1 MRYTHIAIRLDVL
14 GLTLRDL
21 SNAVNDRLREQGRPE
36 IHYTILSKTIGGYKE
51 KRGKEALAMAES
63 ITSRWMTEYAREHL
77 RVLKPRLEQNGINT
91 DGLMAKT
98 VVDQDCN
105 PAIVFVNLQGR
116 HVASY
121 HPMSDLLAV

>member
-1 MRYTHIAIRLDVL
+1 MKHTNIAIRLEVL

-21 SNAVNDRLREQGRPE
+21 SNAVNDRLRDQGRPE
-36 IHYTILSKTIGGYKE
+36 IHYTILSKTISGYKE
-51 KRGKEALAMAES
+51 KRGREALALADK
-63 ITSRWMTEYAREHL
+63 ITAQWMTEYAKEHL

-105 PAIVFVNLQGR
+105 TTIIFADLHGR
-116 HVASY
+116 HAASY
-121 HPMSDLLAV
+121 RPHCDLLTI

>member
-1 MRYTHIAIRLDVL
+1 MKHTNIAIRLEVL

-36 IHYTILSKTIGGYKE
+36 IHYTILSRTISGYRE
-51 KRGKEALAMAES
+51 KRGREALALADK
-63 ITSRWMTEYAREHL
+63 ITAQWMTEYAREHL

-91 DGLMAKT
+91 DDLMAKT

>member
-1 MRYTHIAIRLDVL
+1 MKYTNIAIRLDVL

-36 IHYTILSKTIGGYKE
+36 IHYTVLSKTIGGYKE
-51 KRGKEALAMAES
+51 KRGKEALALADS

-77 RVLKPRLEQNGINT
+77 RVLKPRLEQKGINT

-105 PAIVFVNLQGR
+105 TTIVFVDGNGR
-116 HVASY
+116 HRAY
-121 HPMSDLLAV
+121 YRPHCDLITI